1 MKPNETKK
9 LSGVLEVVVWVLMG
23 LAVVML
29 VLLPWVVN
37 GMMELNSRSDTWD
50 AEFWYVRYLIT
61 LGVSG
66 VAALLMLWQARTL
79 LHNAAAGKIFSI
91 ETVRC
96 LKVFSVEA
104 LATALFYVA
113 MLFFGMTK
121 FSMGI
126 IALAFALGGLIAWV
140 FAGFFRQAYEYK
152 LENDM
157 TI

>member
-1 MKPNETKK
+1 MKHNASKQ
-9 LSGVLEVVVWVLMG
+9 LSRVLEVAVWILMG
-23 LAVVML
+23 LAVAML
-29 VLLPWVVN
+29 VALPWVVN
-37 GMMELNSRSDTWD
+37 FMMDLNPQND
-50 AEFWYVRYLIT
+50 AWNADFWRVRYLVT

-79 LHNAAAGKIFSI
+79 LHNASIGKIFSL

-104 LATALFYVA
+104 LVTALFYVV

-121 FSMGI
+121 FSIGI

-140 FAGFFRQAYEYK
+140 FAGFFRQATEYK
-152 LENDM
+152 QENDM